1 MRVVVADTGPL
12 YYLVLIREID
22 VLPKLFGGVAV
33 PEAVAGELRH
43 MRAPTAVRAWAAT
56 PPPWL
61 AVHTDPAESP
71 PLPPLDPG
79 ERAAIAL
86 ALALGAELL
95 LVDDRAGT
103 AAARRQGFETV
114 GTIGVLTLAA
124 QRRLIDL
131 PKAFGALQATN
142 FYYPPALLDALL
154 AENRQRSGDP

>member
-1 MRVVVADTGPL
+1 VRVVVADTGPL
-12 YYLVLIREID
+12 YYLIVIREID
-22 VLPKLFGGVAV
+22 VLPKLFDSVAV

-43 MRAPTAVRAWAAT
+43 TRAPAAVRAWAST

-61 AVHTDPAESP
+61 AVHADPAEPP

-86 ALALGAELL
+86 ALTLGAELL

-103 AAARRQGFETV
+103 AAARGQGLETV
-114 GTIGVLTLAA
+114 GTIGVLKLAA

-131 PKAFGALQATN
+131 PTAFVALRATN
-142 FYYPPALLDALL
+142 FYYSPALLDALL
-154 AENRQRSGDP
+154 AEDRQRRGQP